1 MTSRSRARLA
11 SLFAVAGVLVTI
23 VAVLTP
29 IDSASASTAPYCGAT
44 VHKPDGSAWVCTFD
58 DEFTGTTLD
67 LTKWTVQQTAIGGY
81 TTGSPGN
88 HVCYVASKNNVNV
101 SGGYLSLIVRKEAN
115 VVRCGAL
122 TSQFT
127 GGTVSTYG
135 HFSQTYGR
143 FEVRARFPSATVAG
157 LQEALWLWPV
167 NSSRY
172 GPEPTSGEIDFA
184 EAYSLHPTLMVPY
197 IHYTP
202 QTIDYNVT
210 SSSCSITVGAF
221 HTYTLVWSTTTMTI
235 AVDGKTCLTDTWTP
249 AAPLVSPA
257 PFDQPFFLVLTQG
270 LGMNGNAYNPVKP
283 APMPAITT
291 VDYARIW
298 K

>member
-1 MTSRSRARLA
+1 MTSRPSVRLA
-11 SLFAVAGVLVTI
+11 AAAAGVVITL
-23 VAVLTP
+23 ASVLTP
-29 IDSASASTAPYCGAT
+29 QGAADASVAPYCGAT
-44 VHKPDGSAWVCTFD
+44 VYKADHSPWVCSFD
-58 DEFTGTTLD
+58 DEFTGTALD
-67 LTKWTVQQTAIGGY
+67 LSKWTVQQTAIGGY

-88 HVCYVASKNNVNV
+88 HVCYVNSKNNINV
-101 SGGYLSLIVRKEAN
+101 ASGYLSLIVRKESKP
-115 VVRCGAL
+115 VVCGAL
-122 TSQFT
+122 SSSFT

-143 FEVRARFPSATVAG
+143 FEVRARFPATTIAG

-167 NSSRY
+167 NATRY

-202 QTIDYNVT
+202 QKIDYNIT
-210 SSSCSITVGAF
+210 SSTCTITIGAF

-235 AVDGKTCLTDTWTP
+235 AVDGRTCLSDTWTA

-257 PFDQPFFLVLTQG
+257 PFNQPFFLVLTQG

-298 K
+298 R

>member
-1 MTSRSRARLA
+1 MRSRRRSRLA
-11 SLFAVAGVLVTI
+11 ALSGTAGALITLVST
-23 VAVLTP
+23 LSPQT
-29 IDSASASTAPYCGAT
+29 SAEALSAPSCGAT
-44 VHKPDGSAWVCTFD
+44 VYRSNGTAWVCSFD
-58 DEFTGTTLD
+58 DEFTGTALD

-88 HVCYVASKNNVNV
+88 HVCYVNSKNNVNV
-101 SGGYLSLIVRKEAN
+101 AGGYLSLVVRKEARP
-115 VVRCGAL
+115 VVCGAL
-122 TSQFT
+122 SSTFT

-167 NSSRY
+167 NASRY

-202 QTIDYNVT
+202 RQIDYNIT
-210 SSSCSITVGAF
+210 STSCTISIGAF
-221 HTYTLVWSTTTMTI
+221 HTYTLVWSTTTMSI
-235 AVDGKTCLTDTWTP
+235 AVDGRTCLNDTWTP

-257 PFDQPFFLVLTQG
+257 PFNQPFFLVLTQG